1 MLPGSK
7 GHTPSEKGLHRQLVG
22 NNTARDNLEE
32 MLIEIHKIMEDT
44 DTSAARFN
52 TAHTLKLKQLLR
64 AALKENYKQKMFLLL
79 ATGVDTRRGCL
90 QVLGHGPNYP
100 TTLPRV

>member
-79 ATGVDTRRGCL
+79 ATGSGYEARMPS
-90 QVLGHGPNYP
+90 GPRTWTQLSPHP
-100 TTLPRV
+100 T